1 MITIEEIIDVANTV
15 KEEGKWIKNKS
26 EDEYKKFCFG
36 VSSMMRHLYMLEE
49 QDYDTWFINET
60 IAVRYDSLC
69 MVFIFIKV
77 RNTNESNNE

>member
-1 MITIEEIIDVANTV
+1 RKMITIEEIIDVANTV

-49 QDYDTWFINET
+49 QDYDT
-60 IAVRYDSLC
+60 
-69 MVFIFIKV
+69 
-77 RNTNESNNE
+77 